1 MYHQSVSGAC
11 DCSDVVARVLNDPGL
26 HIYVSRA
33 KQVWIFDVG
42 KQASAVRSIHEI
54 VHYDHDYCVQGGLH
68 VRLFGGGGLG
78 LERLTPFAHAHF
90 VFILERLFRSA
101 PLLIRAGDS
110 YTCAQHFNCVCNCQ
124 R

>member
-54 VHYDHDYCVQGGLH
+54 VHYDQDYCVQG
-68 VRLFGGGGLG
+68 
-78 LERLTPFAHAHF
+78 
-90 VFILERLFRSA
+90 
-101 PLLIRAGDS
+101 S
-110 YTCAQHFNCVCNCQ
+110 YTCIWWSAFGIGKTHAIRTRAFCFYS
-124 R
+124 